1 MIKQD
6 LLKAIAK
13 SRVKSVFI
21 ELKKVNYYND
31 SLIDTLEIAELKP
44 SGKPFSRSDVLRTF
58 DEQWG
63 QFYGKGRWGGKE
75 FTRSNYT
82 GSDSSYYCMSLNFC
96 VKVINI
102 VNHIIR
108 EIFKAVWTEQIFDC
122 DDFANMSKAI
132 LAWVLFQCGIRN
144 DGAGVGVIKV
154 DYEQD
159 GKLSGHALNCLPIY
173 DNDKLKWFLYESQ
186 NTDIYAF
193 PKDWQIHF
201 FDI

>member
-6 LLKAIAK
+6 LFKDIIKSRAK
-13 SRVKSVFI
+13 SIFI
-21 ELKKVNYYND
+21 ELKKLNYYND
-31 SLIDTLEIAELKP
+31 SLIDNINTDDLKP
-44 SGKPFSRSDVLRTF
+44 SGKPFSRSDVLQAF
-58 DEQWG
+58 DEQWSK
-63 QFYGKGRWGGKE
+63 YYSDGRWNGKE

-82 GSDSSYYCMSLNFC
+82 GSDSSYYCMSLKFA
-96 VKVINI
+96 VEVIKLTNK
-102 VNHIIR
+102 IIR

-122 DDFANMSKAI
+122 DDFAGMAKAI
-132 LAWVLFQCGIRN
+132 VAYILYKCGIRN
-144 DGAGVGVIKV
+144 DGAGIGIIKV
-154 DYEQD
+154 DWKEND
-159 GKLSGHALNCLPIY
+159 KLSGHALNCLPIF